1 MNYGIALRGLSMT
14 EVTPLQSPLRRRWL
28 GKSLGL
34 LLGGLHSPGK
44 AGAVLRVGFIAGY
57 EPFSF
62 IGRDGRLSGFDVEVV
77 LALLRRLDMTPQVEV
92 ARFEALRAMA
102 VAGQLD
108 LLGNQLLM
116 LPENRRS
123 FDFVRPYAALQLA
136 CVQHEDDDRDFLSL
150 DDLLGKRLG
159 VLRDTG
165 IEQQARAVLGSTV
178 QSFAHIQE
186 ALASLTRKNIDAVL
200 EESLIADYLIERD
213 GLPLRVGAPMT
224 AAQQMG
230 LAVAKG
236 QRSLQQSLSAAVT
249 SLVKSEEFRKISLR
263 WFGYDV
269 SRPRVSHVT
278 ADDV

>member
-1 MNYGIALRGLSMT
+1 MT

-34 LLGGLHSPGK
+34 LLLGGLHRPGR

-62 IGRDGRLSGFDVEVV
+62 IGRDGQLSGFDVEVV
-77 LALLRRLDMTPQVEV
+77 SALLRRLDMTPQVEV

-186 ALASLTRKNIDAVL
+186 ALASLTRKKIDAVL

-230 LAVAKG
+230 LAVPKG
-236 QRSLQQSLSAAVT
+236 QRPLQQSLSAAVT